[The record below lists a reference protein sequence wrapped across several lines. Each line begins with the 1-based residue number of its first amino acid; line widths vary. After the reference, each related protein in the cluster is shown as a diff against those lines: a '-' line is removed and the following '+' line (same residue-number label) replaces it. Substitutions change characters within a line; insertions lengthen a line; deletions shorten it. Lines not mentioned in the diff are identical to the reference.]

1 MAFCFKCIPRSMKKS
16 WVGEGPAPSGCLIR
30 LMLCTKCAKAAVCPW
45 QFRCAPSHAVCIQ
58 LGTDTWP
65 GDGLGLDFHS
75 SPWGR
80 LQRKISRC
88 TCAQTHAHAVERIV
102 PTTLIIIK
110 HQTSFLS
117 YRNFKLMFI
126 CLVLIFTVSWKTT
139 DTDTLTGIIAWKLS
153 VVLILLQHVNSLRK
167 KVSEKLWAKVLFPQK
182 TSPRASRAKTGYG
195 LSGSRKRFC
204 GKHWLEYKIALQC
217 LKDKKITKERK
228 TTIKLGPCTP
238 TSKNHDL

>member
-1 MAFCFKCIPRSMKKS
+1 MKKS

-65 GDGLGLDFHS
+65 GDGLALDFHS

-80 LQRKISRC
+80 MQRKISRC
-88 TCAQTHAHAVERIV
+88 TCAQTHAHAVERTV

-139 DTDTLTGIIAWKLS
+139 DTDTDRN
-153 VVLILLQHVNSLRK
+153 NSLK
-167 KVSEKLWAKVLFPQK
+167 AFSCSNPAAACQLSEKKGVWEIMSQGFVF
-182 TSPRASRAKTGYG
+182 S
-195 LSGSRKRFC
+195 
-204 GKHWLEYKIALQC
+204 
-217 LKDKKITKERK
+217 KDKSQSLQGKDWLQPIRESQEVLWEALVRIQDSPPVFERQKNNKGKEDYNKIRT
-228 TTIKLGPCTP
+228 LHA
-238 TSKNHDL
+238 N